1 MKRGRCGNLAS
12 ISSSTRDAP
21 WYVVPADDKEN
32 ARLIGYNEML
42 PGRAPLPLVNTHGE
56 RTPAGHAEGMRA
68 ILIGTNKE
76 LKMPGNPRDTIVS
89 AERRFPVRIRIVFR
103 PAGSANATPK

>member
-1 MKRGRCGNLAS
+1 VFR
-12 ISSSTRDAP
+12 
-21 WYVVPADDKEN
+21 
-32 ARLIGYNEML
+32 YNEML
-42 PGRAPLPLVNTHGE
+42 PGRDPLPLVKTATHGE
-56 RTPAGHAEGMRA
+56 RTPAGHTEGMRA

>member
-1 MKRGRCGNLAS
+1 MCLDITKCF
-12 ISSSTRDAP
+12 
-21 WYVVPADDKEN
+21 PAATLFHSQKT
-32 ARLIGYNEML
+32 A
-42 PGRAPLPLVNTHGE
+42 THGE
-56 RTPAGHAEGMRA
+56 RTPAGHTEGMRA